1 MLRKQTGR
9 AGPPEEPSA
18 PPVRWY
24 TVVTVY
30 RDPASSSSTVR
41 TAKTLKARSLR
52 EATLLYLAETESGP
66 PQLAHVDLTSWSQ
79 VRMDVSET
87 GEDALE
93 EPERQRVG
101 RACDRWRGRPVVC
114 GRATSATACPA
125 WFSAAAGWS
134 LLSPGQGT

>member
-1 MLRKQTGR
+1 MLNKLIGR
-9 AGPPEEPSA
+9 AGPPEEPSP

-30 RDPASSSSTVR
+30 RDPAIPSSTVR
-41 TAKTLKARSLR
+41 TAKTLKARSVR

-66 PQLAHVDLTSWSQ
+66 PQLSHVDLTTWSQ

-93 EPERQRVG
+93 EQERQR
-101 RACDRWRGRPVVC
+101 RQA
-114 GRATSATACPA
+114 
-125 WFSAAAGWS
+125 
-134 LLSPGQGT
+134 L

>member
-1 MLRKQTGR
+1 MLNKLIGR

-30 RDPASSSSTVR
+30 RDPAPGSTVR
-41 TAKTLKARSLR
+41 TAKTLKARSVR

-66 PQLAHVDLTSWSQ
+66 PQLPHVDHTTWSQ

-93 EPERQRVG
+93 EQERQRRQV
-101 RACDRWRGRPVVC
+101 
-114 GRATSATACPA
+114 
-125 WFSAAAGWS
+125 
-134 LLSPGQGT
+134 L

>member
-1 MLRKQTGR
+1 MLNKLIRS

-30 RDPASSSSTVR
+30 RDPATPSSTVR
-41 TAKTLKARSLR
+41 TAR

-66 PQLAHVDLTSWSQ
+66 PQLSHVDLTTWSQ

-93 EPERQRVG
+93 KQERQQRQ
-101 RACDRWRGRPVVC
+101 A
-114 GRATSATACPA
+114 
-125 WFSAAAGWS
+125 
-134 LLSPGQGT
+134 L